1 MNLSDFF
8 EKWGQTLFEAPLAI
22 PPRHDE
28 PPELAEIRLA
38 LLDEIREKSYRAGGR
53 RVFPFDRVRVF
64 VRGVETKRAA
74 IFNGQFFR
82 QYLERELRTALDRA
96 ECRYPETLRLE
107 VETAAAL
114 PTRGET
120 WFTVET
126 FAHDPSLAA
135 PAPGAHLVVVE
146 GTASAVR
153 MPLDKARINIGRTV
167 NVYRSEGLF
176 RRNDLAFEE
185 SCEINQ
191 TVSREHAHISV
202 DQARGEYRLYNDRWY
217 PHATDGGAG
226 DCATWIVRDG
236 MSEPVHR
243 DPRGVRLEHGDE
255 LHFGRAVVRFER
267 E

>member
-8 EKWGQTLFEAPLAI
+8 EKWGRTLFEAPLAI

-38 LLDEIREKSYRAGGR
+38 LLDEMREKSYRAGGR
-53 RVFPFDRVRVF
+53 KVFPFERVRVF
-64 VRGVETKRAA
+64 VRGVEPGRAA
-74 IFNGQFFR
+74 IFNGPFFR
-82 QYLERELRTALDRA
+82 HYLERELRTALDRA

-107 VETAAAL
+107 VETTAAL
-114 PTRGET
+114 PARGET
-120 WFTVET
+120 WFTIE
-126 FAHDPSLAA
+126 ALAQGSGPAA
-135 PAPGAHLVVVE
+135 PAPGARLVVVE
-146 GTASAVR
+146 GTASADQI
-153 MPLDKARINIGRTV
+153 PLNKARINIGRTV

-185 SCEINQ
+185 SCEING

-202 DQARGEYRLYNDRWY
+202 DKARGEYRLHNDRWY
-217 PHATDGGAG
+217 AHTDGGAG
-226 DCATWIVRDG
+226 NCATWIVRDG